1 MKEQIKQIPIYLGLI
16 AVVVAV
22 LVWVGNS
29 SGPKKPTAAINE
41 KFSGALTFEKS
52 QYDFG
57 TVSMAKGKVSKEF
70 TLENKS
76 QGDVKIGEV
85 STSCMCTE
93 AELKVGDRTAGPFGM
108 QGHGL
113 TSSANLVVKSGEKLI
128 VKAIFDPAAH
138 GPAGVGPIERQIAI
152 YTSAGNDPMII
163 DFKAVVTP

>member
-1 MKEQIKQIPIYLGLI
+1 MKEQIKQISIYLGLI

-29 SGPKKPTAAINE
+29 SGPKKPTAAING
-41 KFSGALTFEKS
+41 KSSGVLTLKESK
-52 QYDFG
+52 YDFG

-76 QGDVKIGEV
+76 QEDVNIGEV
-85 STSCMCTE
+85 FTSCMCTE
-93 AELKVGDRTAGPFGM
+93 AELKVGDRIAGPFGM

-113 TSSANLVVKSGEKLI
+113 VSSANLVVKSGEKLI

-138 GPAGVGPIERQIAI
+138 GPAGVGPIERQVAI
-152 YTSAGNDPMII
+152 YTSAGKDPIVL